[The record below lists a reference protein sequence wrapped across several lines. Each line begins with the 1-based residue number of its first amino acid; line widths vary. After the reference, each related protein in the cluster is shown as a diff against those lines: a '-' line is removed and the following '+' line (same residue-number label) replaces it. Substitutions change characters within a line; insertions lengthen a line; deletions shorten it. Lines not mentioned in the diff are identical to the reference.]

1 MPRPNRLYTIDGKYY
16 YIKDG
21 KKVFVKVPAGV
32 SQKQVSKINIKNII
46 KLAESKR
53 VVRKKKRRN
62 LSYQKKIAPIL
73 DKSETSGLPIYF
85 FKPQKNIPTLED
97 QAKAS
102 DDTNIEKLSKLLLKG
117 ITAVPSSSKLPAEPT
132 IVSGIPIPTAIPVVT
147 GIPIPPSPPIPPS
160 APTTPVPSTTP
171 KKVLTFTQKAK
182 EAFDRVMANR
192 REMAAEREQ
201 ARLEK
206 AQREQARKEQEAI
219 NKGQQIQLKQSK
231 KPNVQGLA
239 TTRTQMMIEGVPS
252 PTLSAVKKRYIPEAE
267 SNITP
272 GIFEEARKRSRS
284 RFEKYQRENP
294 TPSKVYANPLARQR
308 PMTTPA
314 TARNLGESMES
325 AKGMLSPELSRIA
338 KSNIPA
344 TQKLNEFVAQSI
356 KEKTEV
362 LGGEG
367 YGSDGLYD
375 DEIETIAKKRL
386 KDYIPCIA
394 KDETQQLLKYVKKGD
409 KQFGFVI
416 NTDNSDQPGR
426 HWRCVY
432 INNMDDYPSIEYFDP
447 LTEGKP
453 EQSLIDICRKIAIK
467 MNPEK
472 LFKYKQNM
480 IRRQSKLS
488 SNCGYHCIHFL
499 EGRYMGIPFSEITG
513 YDEFV
518 DKMKKEHG
526 DLDGSGQGESELKP
540 FMKKYNSYI

>member
-62 LSYQKKIAPIL
+62 LSYQKKIAPVL
-73 DKSETSGLPIYF
+73 QKSETGGLPICF
-85 FKPQKNIPTLED
+85 FKPKKNIPTLEE
-97 QAKAS
+97 QALAS
-102 DDTNIEKLSKLLLKG
+102 DDTNVEKLSKLLLKG
-117 ITAVPSSSKLPAEPT
+117 IIATPSSSKLPTEPT
-132 IVSGIPIPTAIPVVT
+132 IA
-147 GIPIPPSPPIPPS
+147 
-160 APTTPVPSTTP
+160 TPA
-171 KKVLTFTQKAK
+171 KELTFQ
-182 EAFDRVMANR
+182 
-192 REMAAEREQ
+192 
-201 ARLEK
+201 EK
-206 AQREQARKEQEAI
+206 AQAAYEKEMAKRNQLKADDEAARQAVIAEIRRKKGKTSMKPTVGGVATTITESKIETGITPTKEQIRGSYPPGADISTPKIEKATAEAR
-219 NKGQQIQLKQSK
+219 
-231 KPNVQGLA
+231 
-239 TTRTQMMIEGVPS
+239 TRPGFLQRMFSPGKVGPS
-252 PTLSAVKKRYIPEAE
+252 P
-267 SNITP
+267 
-272 GIFEEARKRSRS
+272 G
-284 RFEKYQRENP
+284 EKADKNL
-294 TPSKVYANPLARQR
+294 KG
-308 PMTTPA
+308 TPA
-314 TARNLGESMES
+314 PSRNLGPSLSSVAEEGEEDTPIGLKGPS
-325 AKGMLSPELSRIA
+325 A
-338 KSNIPA
+338 
-344 TQKLNEFVAQSI
+344 
-356 KEKTEV
+356 
-362 LGGEG
+362 G

-472 LFKYKQNM
+472 LFKFKMNM

-499 EGRYMGIPFSEITG
+499 EGRYMGVPFSEITG

-540 FMKKYNSYI
+540 FLKKYDSYI

>member
-53 VVRKKKRRN
+53 VIRKKKKRN

-73 DKSETSGLPIYF
+73 EKSETGGLPIYF
-85 FKPQKNIPTLED
+85 FKPSKNIPTLEE

-102 DDTNIEKLSKLLLKG
+102 DDTNVEKLAKLLLKDAKL
-117 ITAVPSSSKLPAEPT
+117 TPSSSKLPAEPT
-132 IVSGIPIPTAIPVVT
+132 IATP
-147 GIPIPPSPPIPPS
+147 PPSPVQPTTEEKKRPKPNRGGIATKIAGIFQKKGKISKEDVRAEYPGQELSTPLLES
-160 APTTPVPSTTP
+160 ALKKAQETRGALQTPGGVNVLSGAKTFVNPMSRIARGTPVPKMGS
-171 KKVLTFTQKAK
+171 L
-182 EAFDRVMANR
+182 E
-192 REMAAEREQ
+192 EEEGAAE
-201 ARLEK
+201 
-206 AQREQARKEQEAI
+206 
-219 NKGQQIQLKQSK
+219 
-231 KPNVQGLA
+231 
-239 TTRTQMMIEGVPS
+239 T
-252 PTLSAVKKRYIPEAE
+252 
-267 SNITP
+267 
-272 GIFEEARKRSRS
+272 
-284 RFEKYQRENP
+284 
-294 TPSKVYANPLARQR
+294 
-308 PMTTPA
+308 
-314 TARNLGESMES
+314 
-325 AKGMLSPELSRIA
+325 
-338 KSNIPA
+338 
-344 TQKLNEFVAQSI
+344 
-356 KEKTEV
+356 KTS
-362 LGGEG
+362 GEG

-394 KDETQQLLKYVKKGD
+394 KDETDELMKYVKKGD

-416 NTDNSDQPGR
+416 NTDNSNQPGR

-467 MNPEK
+467 MNPSK

-480 IRRQSKLS
+480 IRRQSKLT

-499 EGRYMGIPFSEITG
+499 EGRYQGIPFSEITG

-518 DKMKKEHG
+518 NKMKGQQG
-526 DLDGSGQGESELKP
+526 DLDGSGQGEQEIKP
-540 FMKKYNSYI
+540 FMKKYDSYI

>member
-46 KLAESKR
+46 KLAETKR

-62 LSYQKKIAPIL
+62 LSYQKKIAPTME
-73 DKSETSGLPIYF
+73 KAEPSGLPIYF
-85 FKPQKNIPTLED
+85 FKPKREILTID
-97 QAKAS
+97 QIADAS
-102 DDTNIEKLSKLLLKG
+102 DDTTIQKLSKQLLKDA
-117 ITAVPSSSKLPAEPT
+117 TLQASSSKLPTEPT
-132 IVSGIPIPTAIPVVT
+132 IAT
-147 GIPIPPSPPIPPS
+147 PSVGSRLKKFFTPKKKS
-160 APTTPVPSTTP
+160 TTPSTTP
-171 KKVLTFTQKAK
+171 STPLTSGT
-182 EAFDRVMANR
+182 
-192 REMAAEREQ
+192 
-201 ARLEK
+201 LGT
-206 AQREQARKEQEAI
+206 QEATPATPAGAFVEPEGPKRKVNVAGARTRI
-219 NKGQQIQLKQSK
+219 RSFLSNPFNRGTPTQEDITTPGSK
-231 KPNVQGLA
+231 
-239 TTRTQMMIEGVPS
+239 
-252 PTLSAVKKRYIPEAE
+252 
-267 SNITP
+267 ITP
-272 GIFEEARKRSRS
+272 GTFGRAKADVNVERGVGLERTLS
-284 RFEKYQRENP
+284 FNP
-294 TPSKVYANPLARQR
+294 VPEDQ
-308 PMTTPA
+308 
-314 TARNLGESMES
+314 GG
-325 AKGMLSPELSRIA
+325 KGYDS
-338 KSNIPA
+338 
-344 TQKLNEFVAQSI
+344 
-356 KEKTEV
+356 
-362 LGGEG
+362 
-367 YGSDGLYD
+367 SDGLYD

-409 KQFGFVI
+409 KQFAFVI

-467 MNPEK
+467 MNPQK

-499 EGRYMGIPFSEITG
+499 EGRYMGVPFSEITG

-540 FMKKYNSYI
+540 FMKKYDSYI